1 MIVILAILIGAIGF
15 SAVGWGLTIL
25 LILKLR
31 CPERLERITVAA
43 ALGTA
48 WLSFSVFALAAS
60 GLLHRPI
67 LVALVLVGVGL
78 GGWRFRAS
86 SIRTRILPTT
96 PTPQNLLIGV
106 LFICVVANFI
116 GGLAPISFI
125 DALTY
130 HVFEAREFLRAGRL
144 IELKH
149 TWQSYQPMSVEM
161 LYTLALGLFDDR
173 LVPLVDWALGVL
185 ALFSTL
191 ILGRRLGGPLVGLL
205 AAAIFYCTAMVA
217 WESTSCFIELGI
229 AAGGA
234 MSLLALLRWRDTDE
248 WAWLVVAAI
257 AAGFAA
263 ACKLTAAQMPLDLSL
278 AILYLTR
285 KAGRSFRRTLLS
297 AAAFASI
304 ALVLVLPWYVRSYLL
319 TGNPFYP
326 FLPSIFGTNP
336 SIADIQVILASYG
349 VGKSTWDLL
358 LSPWLLV
365 SEGVRSENG
374 QFLNPLPFLLGPVI
388 LWRTYRDRERLT
400 ILGFCVLWFIF
411 WLKTAQVARYLV
423 PIQPFATVLA
433 ADAAVFL
440 ATSSRLRRQLSITCC
455 ALFVAFST
463 ATVILYDAQFLQVVL
478 GIETRE
484 VYLTRTSWFY
494 ALYRDVDHELESH
507 PRERAYVLTDEGPTY
522 YLQAAHNRLRNTD
535 FTRPSEEL
543 WAAIVAGHYTHVLI
557 HNSPA
562 SDAALAR
569 LAPRLVRVWR
579 KNYELPVSRSF
590 GGTTPAFSTLWR
602 VRPTADSPP

>member
-1 MIVILAILIGAIGF
+1 MSVLLGILISAIGF

-25 LILKLR
+25 LILKLN
-31 CPERLERITVAA
+31 CPERLERLTVAA

-48 WLSFSVFALAAS
+48 WLSFAVFVLAAA
-60 GLLHRPI
+60 GVLHRPT
-67 LVALVLVGVGL
+67 LVGLVLVGVGL
-78 GGWRFRAS
+78 GGWRLRLSLAPPRIVLGS
-86 SIRTRILPTT
+86 SAPR
-96 PTPQNLLIGV
+96 NLLV
-106 LFICVVANFI
+106 VALLICVVANFI

-173 LVPLVDWALGVL
+173 LVPLIDWALGVL

-191 ILGRRLGGPLVGLL
+191 ALGRRLGGPLVGLL

-234 MSLLALLRWRDTDE
+234 MSLLALLRWSDTDE
-248 WAWLVVAAI
+248 WAWLVVAGL

-263 ACKLTAAQMPLDLSL
+263 GCKLTAAQMPLDLCL
-278 AILYLTR
+278 ALLYLTR
-285 KAGRSFRRTLLS
+285 KSERSFRHILIA

-304 ALVLVLPWYVRSYLL
+304 AVAIVLPWYVRSYLL

-326 FLPSIFGTNP
+326 FLPSIFGSNP

-349 VGKSTWDLL
+349 VGRSTWDLL

-365 SEGVRSENG
+365 SQGVRSENG
-374 QFLNPLPFLLGPVI
+374 QFLNPLPFLLAPVMV
-388 LWRTYRDRERLT
+388 WRTYQERERRT
-400 ILGFCVLWFIF
+400 VLGFCVLWFLF
-411 WLKTAQVARYLV
+411 WLKTAQIARYLV
-423 PIQPFATVLA
+423 PIQPFAAALA

-440 ATSSRLRRQLSITCC
+440 ASSSRLRRRLSVICC
-455 ALFVAFST
+455 GLFVGFST
-463 ATVILYDAQFLQVVL
+463 LTVVLYDTQFLRVVL
-478 GIETRE
+478 SLEARE
-484 VYLTRTSWFY
+484 AYLTRTSWFY
-494 ALYRDVDHELESH
+494 ALYRDVDHELEDHSTQ
-507 PRERAYVLTDEGPTY
+507 RAYILTDEGPTY
-522 YLQAAHNRLRNTD
+522 YLQTAHNRLRNTD
-535 FTRPSEEL
+535 FAQPPAKL
-543 WAAIVAGHYTHVLI
+543 WATLVEGHYTHVLI
-557 HNSPA
+557 HNNPA

-569 LAPRLVRVWR
+569 LGPRLVRLW
-579 KNYELPVSRSF
+579 KKHYELPVSRSF
-590 GGTTPAFSTLWR
+590 GGTTPAFSTFWR
-602 VRPTADSPP
+602 VSSTPDLPP

>member
-1 MIVILAILIGAIGF
+1 MSVLLATLIGALGF

-25 LILKLR
+25 HALKLK

-48 WLSFSVFALAAS
+48 WLSFSVFVLAAT
-60 GLLHRPI
+60 GVLHRPN

-78 GGWRFRAS
+78 GGWRLRLSSAPARILLAS
-86 SIRTRILPTT
+86 SAPR
-96 PTPQNLLIGV
+96 NLLVVV
-106 LFICVVANFI
+106 LSICVVANFI

-161 LYTLALGLFDDR
+161 LYTVALGLFDDR

-191 ILGRRLGGPLVGLL
+191 ALGRRLGGPLVGLL

-234 MSLLALLRWRDTDE
+234 VSLLALLRWNDTDE
-248 WAWLVVAAI
+248 RAWLVVAGL

-263 ACKLTAAQMPLDLSL
+263 ACKLTAAQMPLYLSL
-278 AILYLTR
+278 AILYLSR
-285 KAGRSFRRTLLS
+285 KSGHSFLRTLFS
-297 AAAFASI
+297 AAVFALI
-304 ALVLVLPWYVRSYLL
+304 ALAFVLPWYVRSYLL

-326 FLPSIFGTNP
+326 FLPSIFGANP

-365 SEGVRSENG
+365 SQGVRSENG
-374 QFLNPLPFLLGPVI
+374 QFLNPLPFLLAPVI
-388 LWRTYRDRERLT
+388 VWRAYQERERRT
-400 ILGFCVLWFIF
+400 ILGFCVLWFLF
-411 WLKTAQVARYLV
+411 WLKTAQIARYLV
-423 PIQPFATVLA
+423 PIQPFAAVLA

-440 ATSSRLRRQLSITCC
+440 ASSSRLRRRLSITCC
-455 ALFVAFST
+455 GLFVGFST
-463 ATVILYDAQFLQVVL
+463 LTVVLYDTQFLRVVL
-478 GIETRE
+478 GVETRE
-484 VYLTRTSWFY
+484 AYLTRTSWFY
-494 ALYRDVDHELESH
+494 ALYRDVDHELDNH
-507 PRERAYVLTDEGPTY
+507 PTQRAYVLTDEGPTY
-522 YLQAAHNRLRNTD
+522 YLQTAHNRLRNTD
-535 FTRPSEEL
+535 FAQPSAQL
-543 WAAIVAGHYTHVLI
+543 WATIVAGHFSHVLI
-557 HNSPA
+557 HNNPA

-569 LAPRLVRVWR
+569 LAPRLVRVW
-579 KNYELPVSRSF
+579 KKHYELPVSRSF
-590 GGTTPAFSTLWR
+590 GGTTPAFSTFWR
-602 VRPTADSPP
+602 VSSAPDAPP